1 MENKFDRDYPLQIT
15 QREIPLG
22 HDLEQMFPVDTG
34 EYEAAPGISK
44 VGEFTK
50 VKSEDIP
57 KKLKEIQG
65 TGGLTWT
72 KLDQEDGCVLVF
84 TRDITKAS
92 DAIGLRARSLGI
104 SGPTL
109 SANEWDRMLQS
120 YGVEEKAREAFVN
133 RMIRKSGT
141 KDKPFDVVEGM
152 LDLPDDQ
159 FGLILGN
166 ITMVSSLNEKLEVG
180 RDLLMEL
187 LVSCA
192 STWDKDRHP
201 AFSKYAYSKITNE
214 IKEDRRVVDV
224 R

>member
-1 MENKFDRDYPLQIT
+1 MEKKFDRDYPLQIV

-22 HDLEQMFPVDTG
+22 YDLEGVVSMLADDYG
-34 EYEAAPGISK
+34 IAPGISC
-44 VGEFTK
+44 VGEFTQ
-50 VKSEDIP
+50 VKPEKLPEKQKDIHDM
-57 KKLKEIQG
+57 
-65 TGGLTWT
+65 GLTWT
-72 KLDQEDGCVLVF
+72 QLEQEDGCVLIF

-141 KDKPFDVVEGM
+141 RDKPFDVVEGI
-152 LDLPDDQ
+152 LDLPDNQ
-159 FGLILGN
+159 FSLVLSN
-166 ITMVSSLNEKLEVG
+166 ISMISTLNEKLAVG

-192 STWDKDRHP
+192 STWDKNRHP
-201 AFSKYAYSKITNE
+201 AFLKYAYSKITNE
-214 IKEDRRVVDV
+214 IKEDRRVVDA

>member
-22 HDLEQMFPVDTG
+22 HDLEGVVSMVAD
-34 EYEAAPGISK
+34 EYGLAPGISR

-50 VKSEDIP
+50 VKPE
-57 KKLKEIQG
+57 KLPEKQKEIHDM
-65 TGGLTWT
+65 GLPWT
-72 KLDQEDGCVLVF
+72 KLDQDDSCVLIF
-84 TRDITKAS
+84 TRDLTKAS

-141 KDKPFDVVEGM
+141 KDKPFDVVEGI
-152 LDLPDDQ
+152 LDLPADQ
-159 FGLILGN
+159 FGLVLNN
-166 ITMVSSLNEKLEVG
+166 INMISSLNEMLGVG